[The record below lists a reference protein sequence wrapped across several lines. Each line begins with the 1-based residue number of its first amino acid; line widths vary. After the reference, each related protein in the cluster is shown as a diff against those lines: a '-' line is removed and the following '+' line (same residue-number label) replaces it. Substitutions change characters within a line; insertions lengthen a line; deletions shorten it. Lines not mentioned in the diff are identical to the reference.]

1 MDNPDLARKRSR
13 VVPSLEDIPEALREA
28 PTTVTQRRKHKF
40 WLIPGLT
47 GLAAIALFAGFW
59 FATFSSSKPSELNII
74 TANNNQSTDN
84 PKTPAPVAPDKV
96 ATRQPD
102 IIVGQSGHFAYP
114 EAPAEQL
121 QPITA
126 DGRIK
131 LRQPAAQKFKAM
143 VAAARAQGIILVP
156 ISGFRS
162 VGEQQYLFFGIKAQR
177 GQVAAERAS
186 VSAPPGYSEHHT
198 GYAVDIGD
206 GNVPATHLNPKFE
219 NTAAFKWL
227 QANAPKFSFELSF
240 PKNNSQGVSYEPW
253 HWRFVGDRQSLETFY
268 KSKNLGPSQAG
279 GQGGRGAEGQR
290 SRGAEGQG
298 G

>member
-13 VVPSLEDIPEALREA
+13 VVPSVEDIPEALREA
-28 PTTVTQRRKHKF
+28 PTTVTQHRKHKF

-47 GLAAIALFAGFW
+47 GLAVIALFAGFW
-59 FATFSSSKPSELNII
+59 FATFSSSEPSEPNII
-74 TANNNQSTDN
+74 TAN
-84 PKTPAPVAPDKV
+84 PKTPTAVEPDK
-96 ATRQPD
+96 ASTKQPD
-102 IIVGQSGHFAYP
+102 IVVGESGHFAYP
-114 EAPAEQL
+114 EAPTQQL
-121 QPITA
+121 QSITA

-131 LRQPAAQKFKAM
+131 LRQPAAQKFQAM

-162 VGEQQYLFFGIKAQR
+162 VSEQQYLFFDVKAQR
-177 GQVAAERAS
+177 GQAAAERAS

-206 GNVPATHLNPKFE
+206 GKVPATNLNPNFE

-268 KSKNLGPSQAG
+268 KSKNLSPSQG
-279 GQGGRGAEGQR
+279 GQGGIEAEGQR
-290 SRGAEGQG
+290 R
-298 G
+298 

>member
-13 VVPSLEDIPEALREA
+13 VVPSFEDIPEALREA

-47 GLAAIALFAGFW
+47 GLAIIALFAGFW
-59 FATFSSSKPSELNII
+59 FATFSSSEPNII
-74 TANNNQSTDN
+74 TANNSQGTDN
-84 PKTPAPVAPDKV
+84 TKKVESNTQPA
-96 ATRQPD
+96 TQPD
-102 IIVGQSGHFAYP
+102 IVVGESGHFSYP
-114 EAPAEQL
+114 EAPPQQL

-131 LRQPAAQKFKAM
+131 LRQPAAEKFKAM

-162 VGEQQYLFFGIKAQR
+162 IAEQQHLFFDIKAQR
-177 GQVAAERAS
+177 GQAAAERAS

-206 GNVPATHLNPKFE
+206 GNVPATNLSPKFE

-268 KSKNLGPSQAG
+268 KSKKNLSPNQK
-279 GQGGRGAEGQR
+279 
-290 SRGAEGQG
+290 
-298 G
+298 